1 MRALA
6 IKWLDAKEMVV
17 SLFTF
22 VPSAT
27 RGQMYNPCIR
37 TDVVLAPLLPH
48 YFQMYKNAHLHF
60 TSLLKCEPKLPKILV
75 FVCQFVQPWL
85 EVRSCASSSTAS
97 AHFPFCVYTDFCTWI
112 HAFLYIW
119 PQVLEWQAPR
129 QKGSTCCIMVNRYT
143 IYGNFFF
150 LAILGVNLRHFSLNY
165 STWQPLIIELFHD
178 LLLKIQPHVFFL

>member
-1 MRALA
+1 MLGELVLPVEMRALA

-27 RGQMYNPCIR
+27 RGQMYNPCVR

-48 YFQMYKNAHLHF
+48 YFQMYKNAHLRF

-85 EVRSCASSSTAS
+85 EVHSYASSSTASAPTAS
-97 AHFPFCVYTDFCTWI
+97 AHFPFCVYTDSCTWI

-129 QKGSTCCIMVNRYT
+129 QKD
-143 IYGNFFF
+143 
-150 LAILGVNLRHFSLNY
+150 
-165 STWQPLIIELFHD
+165 Q
-178 LLLKIQPHVFFL
+178 HVALW

>member
-1 MRALA
+1 MRTHGCRTCT
-6 IKWLDAKEMVV
+6 
-17 SLFTF
+17 TF
-22 VPSAT
+22 YA
-27 RGQMYNPCIR
+27 G
-37 TDVVLAPLLPH
+37 
-48 YFQMYKNAHLHF
+48 FQMYKNAHLRF
-60 TSLLKCEPKLPKILV
+60 TSLLKCEPKLPKILL

-85 EVRSCASSSTAS
+85 EVRSYAFSSTAS
-97 AHFPFCVYTDFCTWI
+97 AHFPFCVYTDSCTWI

-165 STWQPLIIELFHD
+165 STWQPLTIELFHD
-178 LLLKIQPHVFFL
+178 LLLKIQPHVFFNNSLQVWCILL